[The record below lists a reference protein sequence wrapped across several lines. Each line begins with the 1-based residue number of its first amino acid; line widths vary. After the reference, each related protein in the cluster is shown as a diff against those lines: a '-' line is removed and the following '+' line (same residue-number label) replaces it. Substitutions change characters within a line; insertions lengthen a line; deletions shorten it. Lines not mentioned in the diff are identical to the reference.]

1 MEIYDENG
9 PQDLFLESVKMLQE
23 IQKYIKEHKDD
34 RTKEVGDRVI
44 IWDGSYNLDKDTL
57 KHRSGIDKLF
67 QNHGIVIQTNCDYTY
82 VEKYMDNKVVSLDLL
97 IKFDTGEE
105 VYTQS
110 EMVKRIDDG
119 KI

>member
-1 MEIYDENG
+1 
-9 PQDLFLESVKMLQE
+9 L
-23 IQKYIKEHKDD
+23 DD
-34 RTKEVGDRVI
+34 
-44 IWDGSYNLDKDTL
+44 
-57 KHRSGIDKLF
+57 
-67 QNHGIVIQTNCDYTY
+67 
-82 VEKYMDNKVVSLDLL
+82 KVVTLDLL

>member
-1 MEIYDENG
+1 METYDENN
-9 PQDLFLESVKMLQE
+9 QDDLFFESVNMLKE
-23 IQKYIKEHKDD
+23 IQEYIKQHKDD
-34 RTKEVGDRVI
+34 RIKDVGDRVI
-44 IWDGSYNLDKDTL
+44 IWDGSYNIDKNTL

-67 QNHGIVIQTNCDYTY
+67 QNTGIVIQTNCDYTY
-82 VEKYMDNKVVSLDLL
+82 TEKYLDNKVVHLDLL
-97 IKFDTGEE
+97 IKFESGEE

>member
-1 MEIYDENG
+1 METYDENNSEE
-9 PQDLFLESVKMLQE
+9 LFLESVKMLQE

-34 RTKEVGDRVI
+34 RVKEIGDRVI
-44 IWDGSYNLDKDTL
+44 IWDGSYNIDKDTL

>member
-1 MEIYDENG
+1 MEIYDEND

-23 IQKYIKEHKDD
+23 LQVYIKEHKDE
-34 RTKEVGDRVI
+34 RVKEIGDRVI
-44 IWDGSYNLDKDTL
+44 VWDGSYNIDKDTL
-57 KHRSGIDKLF
+57 KHRSGFDKLF
-67 QNHGIVIQTNCDYTY
+67 QNSGIVIQTNCNYTY
-82 VEKYMDNKVVSLDLL
+82 TEKYLEKVVSLDLL
-97 IKFDTGEE
+97 LKFETGEE